1 MLRAALRLLLCATV
15 AVTFAHE
22 DSIGASDGGRV
33 LLGTR
38 SKATSA
44 GSLAS
49 YKATA
54 ARAKANAGRAAAAA
68 AAAKKRAAAKKS
80 AEKHT
85 KVAGAKAAKAAAAI
99 ANAGFVTSRFLCTPS
114 DSPQAEWL
122 YAESFGDWNAKQNK
136 ATAAKTRAK
145 SNDEL
150 GEGTL
155 SGQRRSTRRRRNS
168 TRRRRNSTR
177 RRRNAPTRRRR
188 HAPKIAL
195 KKTSPTRR
203 RGSVATKWSTTAMR
217 LCVNG
222 TGYVSDQ
229 GSFDTVASEDNPR
242 KNKCLPVD
250 LLTPLPP

>member
-15 AVTFAHE
+15 AVMFAHE
-22 DSIGASDGGRV
+22 DSIGAFDGGRV

-49 YKATA
+49 YTATA
-54 ARAKANAGRAAAAA
+54 ARAKANINAGRAAAAA
-68 AAAKKRAAAKKS
+68 AA

-122 YAESFGDWNAKQNK
+122 YAESFGDWSAKQNK
-136 ATAAKTRAK
+136 ATAK

-177 RRRNAPTRRRR
+177 RRR
-188 HAPKIAL
+188 HAP
-195 KKTSPTRR
+195 
-203 RGSVATKWSTTAMR
+203 KWSTTAMR

>member
-15 AVTFAHE
+15 AVMFAHE
-22 DSIGASDGGRV
+22 DSIGAFDGGRV
-33 LLGTR
+33 LLGTG

-49 YKATA
+49 YTATA
-54 ARAKANAGRAAAAA
+54 ATAKANINAGRAAAAA
-68 AAAKKRAAAKKS
+68 AAAKKRAAEKS

-122 YAESFGDWNAKQNK
+122 YAESFGDWSAKQNK
-136 ATAAKTRAK
+136 ATAK

-150 GEGTL
+150 GEG
-155 SGQRRSTRRRRNS
+155 
-168 TRRRRNSTR
+168 
-177 RRRNAPTRRRR
+177 
-188 HAPKIAL
+188 HAP
-195 KKTSPTRR
+195 
-203 RGSVATKWSTTAMR
+203 KWSTTAMR